1 MVANLNSTRFLW
13 ALGLPAFA
21 LSLASTTVSGLLPV
35 VLSESAGPAGTGA
48 LVALEGVFAIL
59 VPLAI
64 GPWSDRIGAR
74 LPFVA
79 FAGLLGTVALVL
91 MALGGPLA
99 VLAIWIALFQVA
111 YFTYM
116 TAYFA
121 LYPDLVDDEHSGR
134 AQGAAGS
141 WRGIGLGLAFVGGPA
156 LLAVWRGGPFLLAAV
171 VMVVVT
177 PAFGLIVRR
186 RLERH
191 GAGEENVVSSS
202 GPRKL
207 GPSAD
212 VTGVGSVRRLL
223 RVPELRWFV
232 VCNALWE
239 AALAALRAF
248 VVLFLTVGLDK
259 PTEFASLALGLVVV
273 AALIAAPLSG
283 WLGDRFGTRRV
294 LVVSLLVYGFGLLA
308 PAFSQAVWLMP
319 VVLAGGVAAVTVMTL
334 PFALLMEMLPPRDH
348 GAASALFGVSRG
360 LGLLGGPLVAGACIA
375 LFDGVF
381 DDTKGYGV
389 IFVVASACVLATVPM
404 LSRLATGERADAE

>member
-1 MVANLNSTRFLW
+1 M
-13 ALGLPAFA
+13 
-21 LSLASTTVSGLLPV
+21 SGLLPV
-35 VLSESAGPAGTGA
+35 VLAKSAGPAGTGA
-48 LVALEGVFAIL
+48 LVAIEGVFAIL
-59 VPLAI
+59 VPLLV
-64 GPWSDRIGAR
+64 GPWSDRYGER
-74 LPFVA
+74 LPFIG
-79 FAGLLGTVALVL
+79 FAGILGAAALLL
-91 MALGGPLA
+91 MAVGGPLG

-121 LYPDLVDDEHSGR
+121 LYPDVVDDEHSGR

-156 LLAVWRGGPFLLAAV
+156 LLAAWRGGPFLLAAI

-177 PAFGLIVRR
+177 PLFGLIVRR
-186 RLERH
+186 RIERH
-191 GAGEENVVSSS
+191 GKEHD
-202 GPRKL
+202 
-207 GPSAD
+207 PSND
-212 VTGVGSVRRLL
+212 VGSLRRLL
-223 RVPELRWFV
+223 RDPRLRWFV
-232 VCNALWE
+232 AANALWE

-294 LVVSLLVYGFGLLA
+294 LVVSLVVYGLGLLT
-308 PAFSQAVWLMP
+308 PAFSQAVWLLP

-334 PFALLMEMLPPRDH
+334 PFALLMELLPPRDH
-348 GAASALFGVSRG
+348 GAGSALFGVSRG
-360 LGLLGGPLVAGACIA
+360 LGLLFGPLVAGVCIA
-375 LFDGVF
+375 LLDGPF

-389 IFVVASACVLATVPM
+389 IFVVASACVLATIPM
-404 LSRLATGERADAE
+404 LAKLRPAAE